1 MSDTHAKIYRVIRR
15 IPRGKV
21 ASYGQ
26 IARLAGFPNHA
37 RLVGYALHALR
48 DDKDRSVP
56 WWRVIN
62 ARGEISL
69 GDFSGADL
77 QRSLLEK
84 EGLHFNLRG
93 RVDMKRFGW
102 KE

>member
-1 MSDTHAKIYRVIRR
+1 MSDTHKKIYRVIRK

-26 IARLAGFPNHA
+26 IARLSGFPNHA

-48 DDKDRSVP
+48 DDEDKSVP

-84 EGLHFNLRG
+84 EGVRFDLRG
-93 RVDMKRFGW
+93 RVDMKKCGW
-102 KE
+102 KK

>member
-1 MSDTHAKIYRVIRR
+1 MSDTYSRIYRVIRR

-48 DDKDRSVP
+48 DDKDKSVP

-62 ARGEISL
+62 VKGEISL
-69 GDFSGADL
+69 SDFSGADL

-84 EGLHFNLRG
+84 EGVRFDLRG
-93 RVDMKRFGW
+93 RVDMKRCGW
-102 KE
+102 KK

>member
-1 MSDTHAKIYRVIRR
+1 MSDTHAKIYRVIRK

-48 DDKDRSVP
+48 DDRDRKVP

-77 QRSLLEK
+77 QRALLEK
-84 EGLHFNLRG
+84 EGVRFDLRG
-93 RVDMKRFGW
+93 RVDMKKYNW
-102 KE
+102 KK

>member
-48 DDKDRSVP
+48 DDKDRKVP

-62 ARGEISL
+62 AKGEISL

-84 EGLHFNLRG
+84 EGVRFDLRG
-93 RVDMKRFGW
+93 RVDMKRCGW
-102 KE
+102 KK